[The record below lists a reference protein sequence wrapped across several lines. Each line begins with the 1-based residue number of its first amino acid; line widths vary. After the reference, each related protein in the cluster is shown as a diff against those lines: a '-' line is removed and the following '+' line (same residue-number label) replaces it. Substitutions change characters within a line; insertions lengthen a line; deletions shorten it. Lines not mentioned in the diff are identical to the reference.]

1 MTHVLNSGGGQKA
14 GVPAQLR
21 SRVRR
26 EGASLRG
33 ANFQVEAGI
42 LLDRVFNVEIQIFYG
57 FLIQTAGPAWAV
69 SLPAGGRSRKV
80 AHGEAQGTH

>member
-1 MTHVLNSGGGQKA
+1 M
-14 GVPAQLR
+14 QLR

-33 ANFQVEAGI
+33 ADFQVEAGI
-42 LLDRVFNVEIQIFYG
+42 LLDRVFNVEIQIFYR
-57 FLIQTAGPAWAV
+57 FLIQTAGPARAV

-80 AHGEAQGTH
+80 AHEEA